1 MSNES
6 TTNTRHETPL
16 SRTGY
21 QRVIGVDVAKN
32 NLDLCDS
39 QNKLTGRIDNDVKS
53 IQAKLLDRIDPDS
66 ATLILCESTASY
78 HLLMTDM
85 AHDSSIDVAIV
96 NPRQVRDFAKGH
108 GWLEKTDTIDAAM
121 ICRFGQDVP
130 VHLAVRRSEQQKH
143 HTAMVHRRV
152 SLLKMQAQ
160 ERSRLLHTTDKE
172 TRKLLKQML
181 RNIENQLNR
190 VDKRLSEILKEL
202 AKQEPKVQILKSHP
216 GVGEVT
222 INVLLTSL
230 PELGQLNRKEIAKLV
245 GVSPMAKQSGTKD
258 GKRMVRGGRQSV
270 RCALYM
276 AALSARQYDER
287 LKAFYTRLRKQG
299 KPYKLAMI
307 ACVRKLLSTLNQMV
321 RNQETFDTSKF
332 AAMV

>member
-1 MSNES
+1 MINES

-39 QNKLTGRIDNDVKS
+39 QKKLTGRIDNDVKS

-202 AKQEPKVQILKSHP
+202 AKQEPKVH
-216 GVGEVT
+216 
-222 INVLLTSL
+222 LTAL

-276 AALSARQYDER
+276 AALSARRYDER

-321 RNQETFDTSKF
+321 RNQETFDASKF